1 MMGLAVTGFFALVGL
16 VSLFLPWVGV
26 VAAYF
31 VALLHPQSVW
41 HWHFED
47 FRPALFVT
55 LPLLVGVVIM
65 GLRGR
70 LQWRALLSVRAAC
83 IGILLLCCALSALFA
98 PYADATHETAI
109 QGKWYILEITS
120 KIVLLMVIASLCVTE
135 TRPLRAIG
143 WLVAGMSVFLIYWA
157 NAAYLAVGWV
167 YRLAGP
173 VTPGGS
179 GPYYDENNFAAFFV
193 ASLPFIWYMAFTLKR
208 PALRAALWLVV
219 PFGWHALFLTG
230 SRGGLLGMAAVLGLI
245 VLRSGQRRYGVLLI
259 AAFIGAFVWQ
269 AGDTMKERTATIDDY
284 REDDSASDRIVA
296 WSAATRMMLANPLTG
311 VGPGAFVKAFP
322 SYSDGTVIQ
331 AHNTYFQI
339 GAEYGPIA
347 AIALLGAIASCL
359 FALYRRGQTWHRLHA
374 SPDVT
379 VLRAVNDATLTG
391 LFGLLV
397 CSMFLTLQLFEFL
410 FFLIFLANAVEFA
423 SRRCLVATD
432 ADPSAVPVASRETQG
447 NRVSTSLSGGRYR
460 AGHAPADA
468 PVRGVSGDARM
479 PAAANTPPRLR
490 AGRSGP
496 GATDANAAR
505 RRRA

>member
-1 MMGLAVTGFFALVGL
+1 MGMLVTAFFALVGL
-16 VSLFLPWVGV
+16 VSMAVPWVGV

-55 LPLLVGVVIM
+55 LPLLVGVVIQGM
-65 GLRGR
+65 RGR
-70 LQWRALLSVRAAC
+70 LHWGSLRSFRAAC
-83 IGILLLCCALSALFA
+83 IAILLLCCVLSALFA

-120 KIVLLMVIASLCVTE
+120 KIVLLMAIASLCVAQP
-135 TRPLRAIG
+135 RPLRVLG
-143 WLVAGMSVFLIYWA
+143 WTVAGMSAFLIYWA
-157 NAAYLAVGWV
+157 NAAYLSVGWV

-173 VTPGGS
+173 STPGGS
-179 GPYYDENNFAAFFV
+179 GPYFDENNFAAFFV
-193 ASLPFIWYMAFTLKR
+193 ASLPFIWYMAFTLKQ

-269 AGDTMKERTATIDDY
+269 AGDTMKERTASIDDF
-284 REDDSASDRIVA
+284 RQDDSASDRIVA
-296 WSAATRMMLANPLTG
+296 WAAATRMMLANPLTG

-322 SYSDGTVIQ
+322 NYSDGTVIQ

-339 GAEYGPIA
+339 GAEYGPVA
-347 AIALLGAIASCL
+347 ALALLGAIASCL
-359 FALYRRGQTWHRLHA
+359 LVLYRRGLALQRLPD
-374 SPDVT
+374 SPDTT
-379 VLRAVNDATLTG
+379 VLRAVNEATLTG
-391 LFGLLV
+391 LFGLVV

-410 FFLIFLANAVEFA
+410 FFLIFLANAVEFV
-423 SRRCLVATD
+423 SRRHLGAASIAAGPQRTD
-432 ADPSAVPVASRETQG
+432 RA
-447 NRVSTSLSGGRYR
+447 RVDARSPAAGGKTLQ
-460 AGHAPADA
+460 HP
-468 PVRGVSGDARM
+468 VSGAARHG
-479 PAAANTPPRLR
+479 ARDGRTP
-490 AGRSGP
+490 RSAERP
-496 GATDANAAR
+496 TAAR
-505 RRRA
+505 RGRA

>member
-1 MMGLAVTGFFALVGL
+1 MMGILVTGFFSLIGL
-16 VSLFLPWVGV
+16 VSMAVPWVGV

-31 VALLHPQSVW
+31 VALLNPQSVW

-55 LPLLVGVVIM
+55 LPLLVGVVIL

-70 LQWRALLSVRAAC
+70 LHWQALKSSRAAF
-83 IGILLLCCALSALFA
+83 IAILLLSCVSSALFA

-120 KIVLLMVIASLCVTE
+120 KIVLLMAVASLCVAE
-135 TRPLRAIG
+135 IRPLRVVG
-143 WLVAGMSVFLIYWA
+143 WMVAGISVFLVYWA

-167 YRLAGP
+167 FRLAGP
-173 VTPGGS
+173 STPGGS
-179 GPYYDENNFAAFFV
+179 GPYFDENNFSAFFV
-193 ASLPFIWYMAFTLKR
+193 ASLPFVWYMAFTLKQ
-208 PALRAALWLVV
+208 PVLRAALWLVV
-219 PFGWHALFLTG
+219 PFGWHAMFLTG
-230 SRGGLLGMAAVLGLI
+230 SRGGLLGMVAVLGLI

-259 AAFIGAFVWQ
+259 AAFVGAFVWQ

-296 WSAATRMMLANPLTG
+296 WVAATRMMIANPLTG

-322 SYSDGTVIQ
+322 AYSEGVVIQ

-347 AIALLGAIASCL
+347 AIALLSAIASSL
-359 FALYRRGQTWHRLHA
+359 IVLYRRGAVLQRLPD
-374 SPDVT
+374 SPDT
-379 VLRAVNDATLTG
+379 RLLRAVNDATLTG
-391 LFGLLV
+391 LFGLVV

-423 SRRCLVATD
+423 SRRHLAAVGPSTKAVGSSRTGSSQAAGRGAGGKGRQTPAVGTAQHGARVGRPADRTTRSAT
-432 ADPSAVPVASRETQG
+432 AR
-447 NRVSTSLSGGRYR
+447 GGR
-460 AGHAPADA
+460 A
-468 PVRGVSGDARM
+468 
-479 PAAANTPPRLR
+479 
-490 AGRSGP
+490 
-496 GATDANAAR
+496 
-505 RRRA
+505 